1 MFHLHNAS
9 ASRELNV
16 TLSGQRLRHDPN
28 PEYLGITLDRS
39 LTYRNHLSSLALKV
53 KTRNNLLS
61 RLAGSTWGARASTLR
76 ESALSLSYSSAK
88 YCAPVWARS
97 AHTDLVDVQLN
108 TAMRTISGT
117 FRSTPLAWLPVLS
130 NIAPPHVR
138 REAATQTMLAK
149 AEAAQHLP
157 LHSDL
162 FRHPPPR
169 LKSRRPIWSTPPDH
183 AFSTDA
189 RWRAEWHGAD
199 VANSSLVADPTT
211 RQPGF
216 DLPRSHWTLL
226 NRFRTGHGHCG
237 VTEHRWG
244 LRASPDCSCGQRQT
258 MLHIVEQCPL
268 TRLEG
273 GLRRLNCADDDATA
287 WLGQARV
294 R

>member
-1 MFHLHNAS
+1 
-9 ASRELNV
+9 
-16 TLSGQRLRHDPN
+16 
-28 PEYLGITLDRS
+28 
-39 LTYRNHLSSLALKV
+39 
-53 KTRNNLLS
+53 
-61 RLAGSTWGARASTLR
+61 
-76 ESALSLSYSSAK
+76 
-88 YCAPVWARS
+88 
-97 AHTDLVDVQLN
+97 
-108 TAMRTISGT
+108 
-117 FRSTPLAWLPVLS
+117 
-130 NIAPPHVR
+130 
-138 REAATQTMLAK
+138 MLAK

-162 FRHPPPR
+162 FSHPPPR

-199 VANSSLVADPTT
+199 VANSSLVADPTS

-226 NRFRTGHGHCG
+226 SHFRTGHGHRG

-244 LRASPDCSCGQRQT
+244 LRASPDCSCGQPQT

-273 GLRRLNCADDDATA
+273 GLTKLNSADVDATA
-287 WLGQARV
+287 
-294 R
+294 